1 MTLVSA
7 TLEQVARPALELPGV
22 ERGLLAEM
30 MVESLEEDAL
40 PAIERAW
47 LHEAQRRLA
56 EARSGTAKVVSAQ
69 EAREHIER
77 ILQQ

>member
-1 MTLVSA
+1 MTV
-7 TLEQVARPALELPGV
+7 TLEQVARQALELPGV

-30 MVESLEEDAL
+30 MVESLEKDAL

-47 LHEAQRRLA
+47 LQEAQRRLA

-77 ILQQ
+77 VLRQ

>member
-1 MTLVSA
+1 MTV
-7 TLEQVARPALELPGV
+7 TLEQVARQALELPGV

-30 MVESLEEDAL
+30 MVESLDQDVP

-56 EARSGTAKVVSAQ
+56 EARAGTAKVVSPE

-77 ILQQ
+77 ILQR